1 MDYRAARVRCAA
13 RLFSRLR
20 CFAAS
25 FISVASVVFHF
36 VHAPLCVPVNLLDV
50 FLRLAFC
57 LLVAAS
63 TSSLSLFFLCAL
75 FLLCCVSTTCV
86 EMTNECVFHRLL
98 ALPSLCDL

>member
-1 MDYRAARVRCAA
+1 MKYRAACVRCAA

-25 FISVASVVFHF
+25 CISVASVVFRF

-63 TSSLSLFFLCAL
+63 TSSLSFFVCVLYFSCVVLAQHAL
-75 FLLCCVSTTCV
+75 K
-86 EMTNECVFHRLL
+86 
-98 ALPSLCDL
+98 